1 MVARAWAVVLVAML
15 CAAGQPVAVVAG
27 EVPTAPEEQVRSGAS
42 PVELPGWRRTTH
54 GYRRDVTPGCES
66 GPQWVRTPQ
75 GFHRVP
81 ACQWVRGEDVD
92 GVRIA
97 AAAGIA
103 PPPGLG
109 ARRASFPALEPA
121 P

>member
-1 MVARAWAVVLVAML
+1 MVLVAML
-15 CAAGQPVAVVAG
+15 CAVWQPVAAGAG
-27 EVPTAPEEQVRSGAS
+27 EAPESPEQRAGSGAGA
-42 PVELPGWRRTTH
+42 VELPGWRRTTY
-54 GYRRDVTPGCES
+54 GYRRDVMPGCES

-81 ACQWVRGEDVD
+81 ACQWVRGEDED
-92 GVRIA
+92 GFRIV

-103 PPPGLG
+103 PRPEPGV
-109 ARRASFPALEPA
+109 RRASFRAPEPA